1 MSDKTTCVC
10 AGAPKLIFAC
20 SGAADVGAVAD
31 QAARKLTKDGAG
43 KMFCLA
49 GIGGRVPGIMATTG
63 SAARILAIDGCP
75 LNCAKNSLEQ
85 AGFKQYEHLQL
96 ADLGMEKGKTPV
108 TEQAVEKTAA
118 KGAELLKGRKED
130 CRNG

>member
-1 MSDKTTCVC
+1 MSDKTTCAC

-31 QAARKLTKDGAG
+31 QAARKLAKDGAG

-49 GIGGRVPGIMATTG
+49 GIGGRVPGILDTTQ
-63 SAARILAIDGCP
+63 SASRSLAIDGCP
-75 LNCAKNSLEQ
+75 MNCAKSTLEQ

-96 ADLGMEKGKTPV
+96 ADLGMTKGMTPPTLDV
-108 TEQAVEKTAA
+108 ITKVAA
-118 KGAELLKGRKED
+118 AGATKLV
-130 CRNG
+130 C